1 MTGCIGVIGVI
12 VVEDHELL
20 ADGLCVLIEHD
31 LGWRVLAR
39 VVNGLDVYRACVV
52 HRPTLMVLDLGLPGM
67 DGVDVIRQC
76 AQRWP
81 DLHIVVNSASDDS
94 ERARQ
99 SLEAGAV
106 AFVLKSSSRE
116 TLIHACCQA
125 MRGERFVDPAVFG
138 GVHDSAGARQ
148 MPGPFAAEMPERLL
162 TLRER
167 QVLKLVA
174 EGQRNRDI
182 AQLLS
187 ISVKTVETHRLNMMR
202 KLDAH
207 NVADIVNW
215 AHRLRMML

>member
-1 MTGCIGVIGVI
+1 MTGRTGVI

-20 ADGLCVLIEHD
+20 ADGLCRLIED
-31 LGWRVLAR
+31 ELGWRVLAR

-52 HRPTLMVLDLGLPGM
+52 HRPALIVLDLGLPGM

-76 AQRWP
+76 VQRWP
-81 DLHIVVNSASDDS
+81 ELRVVVHSASDDG

-99 SLEAGAV
+99 SLEAGAG
-106 AFVLKSSSRE
+106 AFVLKSSSRA
-116 TLIHACCQA
+116 TLINAVSA
-125 MRGERFVDPAVFG
+125 VMRGDRFIDPAVFG
-138 GVHDSAGARQ
+138 IVHDPTG
-148 MPGPFAAEMPERLL
+148 MPLTSKPGVAELPERLL

-167 QVLKLVA
+167 QVLKLAA

-207 NVADIVNW
+207 NVADIVRW
-215 AHRLRMML
+215 AHRLRMLL

>member
-1 MTGCIGVIGVI
+1 MAGCIGVV

-20 ADGLCVLIEHD
+20 ADGLCHLIEQD
-31 LGWRVLAR
+31 LGWCVLAR
-39 VVNGLDVYRACVV
+39 VVNGLDVYRACVT
-52 HRPTLMVLDLGLPGM
+52 HRPELMMLDLGLPGM

-76 AQRWP
+76 TQRWP
-81 DLHIVVNSASDDS
+81 ELRIVVNSASDDS

-99 SLEAGAV
+99 SLEAGASS
-106 AFVLKSSSRE
+106 FVLKSSPRQTLVHAANE
-116 TLIHACCQA
+116 T

-138 GVHDSAGARQ
+138 SALDPQNA
-148 MPGPFAAEMPERLL
+148 PFVPLPRTVEVPERML

-202 KLDAH
+202 KLGAH

-215 AHRLRMML
+215 AYRLRMML

>member
-1 MTGCIGVIGVI
+1 MTGCIGVV

-20 ADGLCVLIEHD
+20 ADGLCHLIEQD
-31 LGWRVLAR
+31 LGWCVLAR

-52 HRPTLMVLDLGLPGM
+52 HRPAVMVLDLGLPGM

-81 DLHIVVNSASDDS
+81 DLRIVVNSASDDS

-106 AFVLKSSSRE
+106 AFVLKSSARE
-116 TLIHACCQA
+116 TLIHAACRVI
-125 MRGERFVDPAVFG
+125 RGERFVDPAVFG
-138 GVHDSAGARQ
+138 GAHDPAGLSYAPR
-148 MPGPFAAEMPERLL
+148 PCAVEMPERLL

>member
-1 MTGCIGVIGVI
+1 MTGCIGVI

-20 ADGLCVLIEHD
+20 ADGLCHLIEQD
-31 LGWRVLAR
+31 LGWCVLAR

-52 HRPTLMVLDLGLPGM
+52 HQPALMVLDLGLPGM

-76 AQRWP
+76 AQRWSA
-81 DLHIVVNSASDDS
+81 LRIVVNSASDDS

-99 SLEAGAV
+99 SLEAGAA
-106 AFVLKSSSRE
+106 AFVLKGSSRE
-116 TLIHACCQA
+116 TLIHAAYQV
-125 MRGERFVDPAVFG
+125 MRGERFIDPAVFG
-138 GVHDSAGARQ
+138 GTHDPAGASH
-148 MPGPFAAEMPERLL
+148 MPRPRGGEIPERLL

>member
-1 MTGCIGVIGVI
+1 MTGCTGVII
-12 VVEDHELL
+12 VEDHELL
-20 ADGLCVLIEHD
+20 ADGLCRLIEDD
-31 LGWRVLAR
+31 LGWCVLAR
-39 VVNGLDVYRACVV
+39 VMNGLDVYRACVV
-52 HRPTLMVLDLGLPGM
+52 HRPALLMLDLGLPGM

-76 AQRWP
+76 VQRWP
-81 DLHIVVNSASDDS
+81 ELRVVVHSASDDG

-99 SLEAGAV
+99 SLDAGAS

-116 TLIHACCQA
+116 TLLSAVGLA

-138 GVHDSAGARQ
+138 IVHDPGGMPFTPSPGAV
-148 MPGPFAAEMPERLL
+148 ELPEKLL

>member
-1 MTGCIGVIGVI
+1 MTGCIGVV

-20 ADGLCVLIEHD
+20 ADGLCCLIEHD

-39 VVNGLDVYRACVV
+39 IVNGLDVYRACVV
-52 HRPTLMVLDLGLPGM
+52 HRPTLMMLDLGLPGM

-81 DLHIVVNSASDDS
+81 DLRIVVNSASNDS

-99 SLEAGAV
+99 ALEAGA
-106 AFVLKSSSRE
+106 AAYVLKSSARA
-116 TLIHACCQA
+116 TLIHASYQVI
-125 MRGERFVDPAVFG
+125 RGERFVDPAVFG
-138 GVHDSAGARQ
+138 GIHDPSGARHV
-148 MPGPFAAEMPERLL
+148 PRPCAFEMPERLL

>member
-1 MTGCIGVIGVI
+1 MTGCMGVI

-20 ADGLCVLIEHD
+20 ADGLCRLIED
-31 LGWRVLAR
+31 ELGGCVLAR
-39 VVNGLDVYRACVV
+39 VENGLDVYRACVM
-52 HRPTLMVLDLGLPGM
+52 HRPALMVLDLGLPGM
-67 DGVDVIRQC
+67 DGIDVIRQC
-76 AQRWP
+76 IQRWP
-81 DLHIVVNSASDDS
+81 ALRIVVHSASDDG

-99 SLEAGAV
+99 SLEAGAG
-106 AFVLKSSSRE
+106 AFVLKSSSRD
-116 TLIHACCQA
+116 TLINAVGVV

-138 GVHDSAGARQ
+138 IVHDPTGA
-148 MPGPFAAEMPERLL
+148 PPTLDPCTVEVPEKLL

-207 NVADIVNW
+207 NVADIVRW
-215 AHRLRMML
+215 AHRLRMMI

>member
-1 MTGCIGVIGVI
+1 MTGCTGVI

-20 ADGLCVLIEHD
+20 ADGLCRLIED
-31 LGWRVLAR
+31 ELGWCVLAR
-39 VVNGLDVYRACVV
+39 VENGLDVYRACVM
-52 HRPTLMVLDLGLPGM
+52 HRPALIVLDLGLPGM
-67 DGVDVIRQC
+67 DGIDVIRQC
-76 AQRWP
+76 VQRWP
-81 DLHIVVNSASDDS
+81 ELRIIVHSASDDG

-99 SLEAGAV
+99 SLEAGAA
-106 AFVLKSSSRE
+106 AFVLKSSSRV
-116 TLIHACCQA
+116 TLINAAHVV

-138 GVHDSAGARQ
+138 IVHDPRGAPARLDPQ
-148 MPGPFAAEMPERLL
+148 AVEVPERLL

-182 AQLLS
+182 AALLS

-207 NVADIVNW
+207 NVADIVKW
-215 AHRLRMML
+215 AHRLRMMV

>member
-1 MTGCIGVIGVI
+1 MTGGIGVI

-20 ADGLCVLIEHD
+20 ADGLCRLLEER
-31 LGWRVLAR
+31 LGWCVLAR
-39 VVNGLDVYRACVV
+39 VANGLDVYRACVI
-52 HRPTLMVLDLGLPGM
+52 HAPTLMMLDLGLPGM

-81 DLHIVVNSASDDS
+81 ELRIVVNSASDDS
-94 ERARQ
+94 ERVRL
-99 SLEAGAV
+99 SLEAGAS
-106 AFVLKSSSRE
+106 AFVLKSSPRE
-116 TLIHACCQA
+116 TLVQAAIQA
-125 MRGERFVDPAVFG
+125 MRGDRYVDPAVCG
-138 GVHDSAGARQ
+138 GALDPANAPRPPALGTV
-148 MPGPFAAEMPERLL
+148 EKPERLL

-202 KLDAH
+202 KLGAH

-215 AHRLRMML
+215 AYRLRMML

>member
-1 MTGCIGVIGVI
+1 MTGCTGVI

-20 ADGLCVLIEHD
+20 ADGLCRLIED
-31 LGWRVLAR
+31 ELGWCVLAR

-52 HRPTLMVLDLGLPGM
+52 HRPALIVLDLGLPGM

-76 AQRWP
+76 VQRWP
-81 DLHIVVNSASDDS
+81 ELRIVVHSASDDG

-99 SLEAGAV
+99 SLEAGAG
-106 AFVLKSSSRE
+106 AFVLKSSSRT
-116 TLIHACCQA
+116 TLINAVSVV
-125 MRGERFVDPAVFG
+125 MRGDRFIDPAVFG
-138 GVHDSAGARQ
+138 IVHDPTGLPLTSK
-148 MPGPFAAEMPERLL
+148 PGAAELPERLL

-167 QVLKLVA
+167 QVLKLAA

-207 NVADIVNW
+207 NVADIVRW
-215 AHRLRMML
+215 AHRLRMLL

>member
-1 MTGCIGVIGVI
+1 MTGSTGVI

-20 ADGLCVLIEHD
+20 ADGMCRLVEGD
-31 LGWRVLAR
+31 LKWRVLAR
-39 VVNGLDVYRACVV
+39 VENGLDVYRACQV
-52 HRPTLMVLDLGLPGM
+52 HRPDLVMLDLGLPGM
-67 DGVDVIRQC
+67 DGIDVIRQC
-76 AQRWP
+76 CQRW
-81 DLHIVVNSASDDS
+81 LGLRVLVNSASNDG

-99 SLEAGAV
+99 ALDAGA
-106 AFVLKSSSRE
+106 AAYVLKSSARD
-116 TLIHACCQA
+116 TVIHAARQV
-125 MRGERFVDPAVFG
+125 MTGRRFIDPAVFG
-138 GVHDSAGARQ
+138 VMRSPTQSPYSPSPCDN
-148 MPGPFAAEMPERLL
+148 ETPERLL

-182 AQLLS
+182 AALLS
-187 ISVKTVETHRLNMMR
+187 ISIKTVETHRLNMMR

>member
-1 MTGCIGVIGVI
+1 MTGCTGVI

-20 ADGLCVLIEHD
+20 ADGLCRLIED
-31 LGWRVLAR
+31 ELGWCVLAR

-52 HRPTLMVLDLGLPGM
+52 HRPALIVLDLGLPGM

-76 AQRWP
+76 VQRWP
-81 DLHIVVNSASDDS
+81 ELRIVVHSASDDG

-99 SLEAGAV
+99 SLEAGAG
-106 AFVLKSSSRE
+106 AFVLKSSSRT
-116 TLIHACCQA
+116 TLINAVSVV
-125 MRGERFVDPAVFG
+125 MRGDRFVDPAVFG
-138 GVHDSAGARQ
+138 IVHDPKG
-148 MPGPFAAEMPERLL
+148 MPLTSKPGTVALPERLL

-167 QVLKLVA
+167 QVLKLAA

-207 NVADIVNW
+207 NVADIVRW
-215 AHRLRMML
+215 AHRLRMLL

>member
-1 MTGCIGVIGVI
+1 MTGCIGVV

-20 ADGLCVLIEHD
+20 ADGLCLLIEQD

-52 HRPTLMVLDLGLPGM
+52 HRPALMMLDLGLPGM

-76 AQRWP
+76 AQRWR
-81 DLHIVVNSASDDS
+81 DLRIVVNSASDDS

-99 SLEAGAV
+99 SLEAGA
-106 AFVLKSSSRE
+106 AAYVLKSSPRT
-116 TLIHACCQA
+116 TLIHASYQVI
-125 MRGERFVDPAVFG
+125 RGERFVDPAVFG
-138 GVHDSAGARQ
+138 GMHDPGGARHV
-148 MPGPFAAEMPERLL
+148 PRPCAVEMPERLL

>member
-1 MTGCIGVIGVI
+1 MTGCTGVI

-20 ADGLCVLIEHD
+20 ADGLCRLIED
-31 LGWRVLAR
+31 ELGWCVLAR

-52 HRPTLMVLDLGLPGM
+52 HRPALIVLDLGLPGM

-76 AQRWP
+76 VQRWP
-81 DLHIVVNSASDDS
+81 ELRIVVHSASDDG

-99 SLEAGAV
+99 SLEAGAR
-106 AFVLKSSSRE
+106 AFVLKSSSRT
-116 TLIHACCQA
+116 TLINAVSVV
-125 MRGERFVDPAVFG
+125 MRGDRFIDPAVFG
-138 GVHDSAGARQ
+138 IVHDPTG
-148 MPGPFAAEMPERLL
+148 MPLTSKPGAAELPERLL

-167 QVLKLVA
+167 QVLKLAA

-207 NVADIVNW
+207 NVADIVRW
-215 AHRLRMML
+215 AHRLRMLL

>member
-1 MTGCIGVIGVI
+1 MTGSTGVI

-20 ADGLCVLIEHD
+20 ADGLCRLIED
-31 LGWRVLAR
+31 ELGWCVLAR

-52 HRPTLMVLDLGLPGM
+52 HRPALIVLDLGLPGM

-76 AQRWP
+76 VQRWP
-81 DLHIVVNSASDDS
+81 ELRIVVHSASDDG

-99 SLEAGAV
+99 SLEAGAG
-106 AFVLKSSSRE
+106 AFVLKSSSRT
-116 TLIHACCQA
+116 TLINAVNVV
-125 MRGERFVDPAVFG
+125 MRGDRFIDPAVFG
-138 GVHDSAGARQ
+138 IVHDPTGQPLPSKPGAAGL
-148 MPGPFAAEMPERLL
+148 PERLL

-167 QVLKLVA
+167 QVLKLAA

-202 KLDAH
+202 KLNAH
-207 NVADIVNW
+207 NAADIVRW
-215 AHRLRMML
+215 AHRLRMLL

>member
-1 MTGCIGVIGVI
+1 MTGCIGVV

-20 ADGLCVLIEHD
+20 ADGLCCLIEHD

-52 HRPTLMVLDLGLPGM
+52 HRPTLMMLDLGLPGM

-81 DLHIVVNSASDDS
+81 DLRIVVNSASNDS

-99 SLEAGAV
+99 SLEAGA
-106 AFVLKSSSRE
+106 AAYVLKSSTRA
-116 TLIHACCQA
+116 TLIHASYQVI
-125 MRGERFVDPAVFG
+125 RGERFVDPAVFG
-138 GVHDSAGARQ
+138 GMHDPEGGRHVPRPCAV
-148 MPGPFAAEMPERLL
+148 EMPERLL

>member
-1 MTGCIGVIGVI
+1 MTGCTGVI

-20 ADGLCVLIEHD
+20 ADGLCRLIED
-31 LGWRVLAR
+31 ELGWCVLAR

-52 HRPTLMVLDLGLPGM
+52 HRPALIVLDLGLPGM

-76 AQRWP
+76 VQRWP
-81 DLHIVVNSASDDS
+81 ELRIVVHSASDDG

-99 SLEAGAV
+99 SLEAGAG
-106 AFVLKSSSRE
+106 AFVLKSSSRT
-116 TLIHACCQA
+116 TLINAVSVV
-125 MRGERFVDPAVFG
+125 MRGDRFIDPAVFG
-138 GVHDSAGARQ
+138 IVHDPTG
-148 MPGPFAAEMPERLL
+148 MPLTSKPGAAELPERLL

-167 QVLKLVA
+167 QVLKLAA

-207 NVADIVNW
+207 NVADIVRW
-215 AHRLRMML
+215 AHRLRMLL

>member
-1 MTGCIGVIGVI
+1 MTGGIGVI

-20 ADGLCVLIEHD
+20 ADGLCHLIEHD
-31 LGWRVLAR
+31 LGWCVLAR
-39 VVNGLDVYRACVV
+39 VVNGLDVYRACVA
-52 HRPTLMVLDLGLPGM
+52 HQPALMVLDLGLPGM

-81 DLHIVVNSASDDS
+81 DLRIVVNSASDDS

-99 SLEAGAV
+99 SLVAGAV

-116 TLIHACCQA
+116 TLTSAVYQA

-138 GVHDSAGARQ
+138 GMQDAAGMSYAPR
-148 MPGPFAAEMPERLL
+148 PCAVEMPERLL

-215 AHRLRMML
+215 AYRMRMML

>member
-1 MTGCIGVIGVI
+1 MTACTGVLI
-12 VVEDHELL
+12 VEDHELL
-20 ADGLCVLIEHD
+20 ADGLCRLIEDD
-31 LGWRVLAR
+31 LGWCVLAR
-39 VVNGLDVYRACVV
+39 VANGLDVYRACVV
-52 HRPTLMVLDLGLPGM
+52 HRPALVVLDLGLPGM

-76 AQRWP
+76 VQRWP
-81 DLHIVVNSASDDS
+81 ELRVVVHSASDDG

-99 SLEAGAV
+99 SLEAGAT
-106 AFVLKSSSRE
+106 AFVLKSSARE
-116 TLIHACCQA
+116 TLIHAAGLA

-138 GVHDSAGARQ
+138 SAHDPTG
-148 MPGPFAAEMPERLL
+148 MPLTPCPDVMDLPDKLL